1 MCFLPGLRVVISL
14 PDTGWGWRGATLWLL
29 AYPGAGVLTGGP
41 CELLG
46 NELLGNASLGPSTSL
61 PQLLAAPHRAQ
72 NTLGLP
78 QGQGQGR
85 LSSPHS

>member
-1 MCFLPGLRVVISL
+1 MCFLPGLRVVTSL
-14 PDTGWGWRGATLWLL
+14 PDAGWGWRGAALWLL

-46 NELLGNASLGPSTSL
+46 NASLGPAPAS
-61 PQLLAAPHRAQ
+61 PHRAQ
-72 NTLGLP
+72 KSLGLP